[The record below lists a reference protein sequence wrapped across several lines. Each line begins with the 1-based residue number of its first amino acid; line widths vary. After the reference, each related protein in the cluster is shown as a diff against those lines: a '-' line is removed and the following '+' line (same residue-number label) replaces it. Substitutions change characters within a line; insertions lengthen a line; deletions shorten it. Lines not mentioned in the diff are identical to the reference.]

1 MALSTLAIDIGNT
14 RIKLGF
20 FTNNDLVEI
29 ITLTGIH
36 EVEEALH
43 NKVINHAVLSSVGA
57 GADAVATLLRKKN
70 IEVLRVSHQT
80 RFPFQ
85 LNYNTPQTLGMD
97 RVAAVAGAQHFFP
110 NMNCL
115 VIDAGTCITFDFIT
129 ADGRYEGGAISPG
142 LDMRLRAMHE
152 FTQKLPLPNL
162 NWPISFEG
170 KSTEQSL
177 LSGVCIGVV
186 DEILGRIERYSKQYG
201 QIQPV
206 ICGGNA
212 DLLAKHIKNNI
223 FAQPALVLFGLNQIL
238 QFHVNKG

>member
-1 MALSTLAIDIGNT
+1 MALRTLAIDIGNT

-20 FTNNDLVEI
+20 FLGNELMEMD
-29 ITLTGIH
+29 TLNAIQ
-36 EVEEALH
+36 ELDVALE
-43 NKVINHAVLSSVGA
+43 NKQINHAVISSVGV
-57 GADAVATLLRKKN
+57 GADEVVEFLSKKG
-70 IEVLRVSHQT
+70 IQVLRVSHQT
-80 RFPFQ
+80 LLPFQ
-85 LNYNTPQTLGMD
+85 LNYATPHTLGMD

-110 NMNCL
+110 NTNCL
-115 VIDAGTCITFDFIT
+115 VIDVGTCITFDFIS
-129 ADGRYEGGAISPG
+129 AVGIYEGGAISPG

-152 FTQKLPLPNL
+152 FTQKLPQPEL
-162 NWPISFEG
+162 NWPASFEG

-186 DEILGRIERYSKQYG
+186 DEIEGRIARYAGQYG

-206 ICGGNA
+206 ICGGNT